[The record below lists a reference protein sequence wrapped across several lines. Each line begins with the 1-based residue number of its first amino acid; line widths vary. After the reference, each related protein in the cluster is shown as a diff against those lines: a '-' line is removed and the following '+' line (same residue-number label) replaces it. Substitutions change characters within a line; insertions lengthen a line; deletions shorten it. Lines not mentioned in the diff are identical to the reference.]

1 MSAPGQTSVRSVR
14 GVRRAMIV
22 AVVGSLVV
30 AAVLG
35 ILALVSGE
43 FGELQARIVLT
54 TTTVAAFGTTSLCH
68 LAVVTRSVRAV
79 GFAGIAASLGAA
91 VCALVLTWRDWS
103 GDGAPD
109 EVWWK
114 ALGVLTLAAVSLA
127 QANLLLL
134 LAGRT
139 SPAVRASL
147 AGTLLAI
154 TGVAVLVALPILTEG
169 EVPGPDGSAYW
180 RWLGVLGILDALG
193 TIALPVL
200 GLVLRP
206 GPGSG
211 SDSDSDSD
219 SEDAHRPAT
228 VRLVLELPVELAERL
243 DDRADTREVA
253 AVALLERELRRRVV
267 GDTGS
272 PRRRRRPPGGR

>member
-22 AVVGSLVV
+22 TVVGSLVV

-154 TGVAVLVALPILTEG
+154 TGVAVLIALPILTEG

-200 GLVLRP
+200 GLVLRRGPGPGP

-211 SDSDSDSD
+211 SGSGSDSDSDSDSD

-253 AVALLERELRRRVV
+253 AVALLERELRR
-267 GDTGS
+267 
-272 PRRRRRPPGGR
+272 

>member
-1 MSAPGQTSVRSVR
+1 MSAPGQTVVRKVR

-79 GFAGIAASLGAA
+79 GFTGIAASLGAA
-91 VCALVLTWRDWS
+91 VCALVLTWWDRS
-103 GDGAPD
+103 GDGLD
-109 EVWWK
+109 EIWWK

-134 LAGRT
+134 LAART
-139 SPAVRASL
+139 RAAVRVSL

-154 TGVAVLVALPILTEG
+154 TGVAVLIALPILTEG

-200 GLVLRP
+200 GLVLRSDSGSGSDP
-206 GPGSG
+206 GSDPDADPGSG
-211 SDSDSDSD
+211 SGGAD
-219 SEDAHRPAT
+219 RPAT
-228 VRLVLELPVELAERL
+228 VRLVLELPAELAERL
-243 DDRADTREVA
+243 DDRAGTREAA
-253 AVALLERELRRRVV
+253 AVAVLERELSR
-267 GDTGS
+267 
-272 PRRRRRPPGGR
+272 